1 MADLKD
7 DVELLNL
14 TLLNSCFFS
23 AFSVAFRYE
32 GYRDRGEDF
41 GRRREDY
48 YDRRD
53 DYRREDR

>member
-7 DVELLNL
+7 NVELLNFD
-14 TLLNSCFFS
+14 SIEQFFS
-23 AFSVAFRYE
+23 AFSVTFRYE

-41 GRRREDY
+41 GRRRDDY